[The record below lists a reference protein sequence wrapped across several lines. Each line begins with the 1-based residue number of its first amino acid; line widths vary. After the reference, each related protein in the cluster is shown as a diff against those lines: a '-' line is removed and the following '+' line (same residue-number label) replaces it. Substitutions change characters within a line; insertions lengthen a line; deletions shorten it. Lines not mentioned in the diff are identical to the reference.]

1 MSKTIEGIKEEF
13 AKGEGYESY
22 LDLAFSGNYYAKHS
36 DSEDTINELMMRY
49 AQSQTQEL
57 KDQNRELLDMYKE
70 CFEIFIPSDKWDEA
84 TEFLSTYGSGLAKDL
99 CKKEKHK
106 HLNKKP

>member
-1 MSKTIEGIKEEF
+1 MSKTIEEIKEEF

-36 DSEDTINELMMRY
+36 DSEDTINELMVRY

-57 KDQNRELLDMYKE
+57 KEQNAELVGLLKKCKE
-70 CFEIFIPSDKWDEA
+70 LMENSIFTP
-84 TEFLSTYGSGLAKDL
+84 
-99 CKKEKHK
+99 HK
-106 HLNKKP
+106 NTASVITQLLTKYQHLNQKP